1 MEEKGQSKPG
11 STQRLNR
18 RTFLKAALG
27 VAGTTLLAACA
38 QTAPAPTP
46 TTAAKPAAP
55 AATAAPA
62 APTTAAAATAAPA
75 VAAPKE
81 IKIGVLLPLS
91 GGSASTGL
99 DLKYANELA
108 AEIVNG
114 KYDLNMPLAKTEGLP
129 NLGGAKVTLV
139 YADHQG
145 TPEKGQS
152 EAERLVTQEKVIALF
167 GCYQSNVTQTASQA
181 AERLGIPFLNAES
194 SSPGLT
200 DRGLKFFFRTGPTDA
215 TFGKNLFD
223 MLDDIQKQKNIKLKT
238 IGIVN
243 ENTLYGTDAN
253 KLTKQY
259 AQERGYQVVADIA
272 YPANTSEVTSEVQRV
287 KAANPDVLFQV
298 SYTSD
303 AILFMKTYKQLD
315 VNPQGILAYGAGFV
329 DPEFRKVLG
338 KDSEDVITRAAWSP
352 DLAQKKPLAKTIA
365 DMFKSKYN
373 QGMTENSARDFTGM
387 ITLLDAI
394 NRAKSTDPQ
403 AIVAALKATDIP
415 GDQLI
420 MSWPGVKFDDKG
432 QNMYAQGINMQVIG
446 GEYYTVWPFNVASK
460 QIIWPRPHWADLK

>member
-1 MEEKGQSKPG
+1 MTGRQI
-11 STQRLNR
+11 RNR
-18 RTFLKAALG
+18 FLPALALLALG
-27 VAGTTLLAACA
+27 TLIAIGCA
-38 QTAPAPTP
+38 QTAPAPAP

-55 AATAAPA
+55 AATSAPQAPA
-62 APTTAAAATAAPA
+62 AQPAATAAPA
-75 VAAPKE
+75 AAPAGAAPKE

-108 AEIVNG
+108 AQIVNG
-114 KYDLNMPLAKTEGLP
+114 KYDLGIPLAKTEGLP

-139 YADHQG
+139 FADHQG

-152 EAERLVTQEKVIALF
+152 EAERLVTQEKVTALF
-167 GCYQSNVTQTASQA
+167 GCYQSSVTQTASQA
-181 AERLGIPFLNAES
+181 AEKLGIPFVNAES

-200 DRGLKFFFRTGPTDA
+200 DRGLKLFFRTGPTDA

-253 KLTKQY
+253 KLTKQF

-352 DLAQKKPLAKTIA
+352 DIAEKKPVAKAIA
-365 DMFKSKYN
+365 DMFKQKYN
-373 QGMTENSARDFTGM
+373 QEMTENSARDFTGM

-394 NRAKSTDPQ
+394 NRAKSTDPK
-403 AIVAALKATDIP
+403 AIQAALAATDIP

-420 MSWPGVKFDDKG
+420 MSWPGVKFDEKG
-432 QNMYAQGINMQVIG
+432 QNTYAQGINMQVIG
-446 GEYYTVWPFNVASK
+446 GQYYTAWPFNAASK
-460 QIIWPRPHWADLK
+460 PVVWPRPKWADIK

>member
-1 MEEKGQSKPG
+1 MTGRQI
-11 STQRLNR
+11 RNR
-18 RTFLKAALG
+18 FLPALALLALG
-27 VAGTTLLAACA
+27 TLIAIGCA
-38 QTAPAPTP
+38 QTAPAPAP

-55 AATAAPA
+55 AATSAPQAPA
-62 APTTAAAATAAPA
+62 AQPAATAAPA
-75 VAAPKE
+75 AAPAAATPKE

-129 NLGGAKVTLV
+129 NLGGAKVSLV
-139 YADHQG
+139 FADHQG

-152 EAERLVTQEKVIALF
+152 EAERLATQEKVTALF
-167 GCYQSNVTQTASQA
+167 GAYQSTVTQTASQA
-181 AERLGIPFLNAES
+181 AEKLGIPFVNAES

-200 DRGLKFFFRTGPTDA
+200 DRGLKLFFRTGPTDA

-253 KLTKQY
+253 KLTKQF

-352 DLAQKKPLAKTIA
+352 DIAEKKPVAKAIA
-365 DMFKSKYN
+365 DMFKAKYG
-373 QGMTENSARDFTGM
+373 QEMTENSARDFTGM

-394 NRAKSTDPQ
+394 NRAKSTDPK
-403 AIVAALKATDIP
+403 AIQAALVSTDIP

-420 MSWPGVKFDDKG
+420 MSWPGVKFDEKG

-446 GEYYTVWPFNVASK
+446 RNYYTVWPFSAASK
-460 QIIWPRPHWADLK
+460 EIVWPRPKWADIK